1 MKSTTRWTLSIVLFY
16 LFSFALAQDQEQE
29 QEVVV
34 ETQQQEVVYDS
45 AIVPEGTAIH
55 KLTLNNFASFIKSND
70 LILGEF
76 TVPWCVHSKILLPEL
91 VKAADLLEQEKGIKV
106 FQVDCSVDG
115 PLCDQIGISYY
126 PSLKAFKNH
135 RLMKDNEYS
144 GRRTS
149 EDIYDFMVNQ
159 VASPVKRINTDE
171 QLNDQY
177 LNKDSMELPVVVY
190 YGNIDEFDP
199 IFDKTANDLFNS
211 FTFVAYKDCNETMR
225 GNVTLY
231 LPPVAPEEMQQNN
244 HTVRPETDIFSFENP
259 TSLTEVDDLKNWL
272 LYSRLPYFDNAN
284 IENYRLYMESKLPLA
299 YFFYIA
305 PQEYMDNKEY
315 FGELGKKY
323 RGKMNFLA
331 LNAMIFHSHVKFLNM
346 KEQFPLFAIHDL
358 KYNLKYGLPQ
368 MSEEEYKAQT
378 ELLKLDHSD
387 ITELV
392 ETFMDGTAVPVVKSE
407 EIPTEQHGNVTK
419 VVGLNHD
426 DMVRDPKRDVVVRY
440 FASWCAQS
448 RKLEPIYNGI
458 ADMFAG
464 DDETK
469 DKITFLDVDASA
481 NDILS
486 FPVTG
491 FPTIV
496 IYPAGSND
504 PPIVHTSAAA
514 RNNILLFIRD
524 NSFYHLDGFELVKKY
539 NLDNDEEEEA
549 GEIAQEINPSSDE
562 TNHDEL

>member
-1 MKSTTRWTLSIVLFY
+1 MKTNTRWTLSIVLFY
-16 LFSFALAQDQEQE
+16 LFSFALAQEQEQE

-34 ETQQQEVVYDS
+34 ETQQQKVVYEN
-45 AIVPEGTAIH
+45 AIVPDGTSIT
-55 KLTLNNFASFIKSND
+55 KLTLSNFASFIKSND

-91 VKAADLLEQEKGIKV
+91 VKAADALDQEKGIKV

-115 PLCDQIGISYY
+115 PLCDQVGISYY
-126 PSLKAFKNH
+126 PALKAFKNH
-135 RLMKDNEYS
+135 RLIKENEYT

-149 EDIYDFMVNQ
+149 EDMYDFMVNQ
-159 VASPVKRINTDE
+159 VASPVKRINSEE
-171 QLNDQY
+171 QLNGHF
-177 LNKDSMELPVVVY
+177 LNKDNMESPVVVY
-190 YGNIDEFDP
+190 YGNVDGFDSV
-199 IFDKTANDLFNS
+199 FDKAANELFNS
-211 FTFVAYKDCNETMR
+211 FTFVAYKDCNETMN

-231 LPPVAPEEMQQNN
+231 LPPVAPEELEQNN
-244 HTVRPETDIFSFENP
+244 HTVRPDTDIFNFENV
-259 TSLTEVDDLKNWL
+259 TSSTKVDDLKSWL

-305 PQEYMDNKEY
+305 PKEYMENKE
-315 FGELGKKY
+315 FFSELGKKY

-331 LNAMIFHSHVKFLNM
+331 LNALIFHSHVQFLNM

-368 MSEEEYKAQT
+368 MSDEEYKSQT
-378 ELLKLDHSD
+378 EILKLDQGD
-387 ITELV
+387 MAQLIED
-392 ETFMDGTAVPVVKSE
+392 FMNGDAVPVVKSE
-407 EIPTEQHGNVTK
+407 DIPTEQHGNITK
-419 VVGLNHD
+419 IVGLNHD

-448 RKLEPIYNGI
+448 RKFEPIYNNI

-464 DDETK
+464 DEETK
-469 DKITFLDVDASA
+469 DKIVFLDVDASA

-491 FPTIV
+491 FPTVV
-496 IYPAGSND
+496 IYPAGSTD
-504 PPIVHTSAAA
+504 APIVHSSVAA
-514 RNNILLFIRD
+514 RNNILLFIRE
-524 NSFYHLDGFELVKKY
+524 NGFYHLDGFELVKKY
-539 NLDNDEEEEA
+539 HLDDEDEEEA
-549 GEIAQEINPSSDE
+549 GEIAQEINPSSEE
-562 TNHDEL
+562 TSHDEL